1 MLQYL
6 DGQPGK
12 VCSHTILRI
21 YWPENNCFSFTKRN
35 RNEHHWELPYVI
47 CLTVF
52 FHNRSSYKV
61 SLLQRRQ
68 SPCINIGLLNYSVPK
83 LIHATRDQYNYS
95 VRCRMNIAQLGAQS
109 LQSTIV

>member
-21 YWPENNCFSFTKRN
+21 YWPENNRFSSAKRN

-68 SPCINIGLLNYSVPK
+68 SPCINIGLLNHSVPK
-83 LIHATRDQYNYS
+83 RPEPCYIGGYHITPRICDAEAAL
-95 VRCRMNIAQLGAQS
+95 V
-109 LQSTIV
+109 